1 MIPRSRK
8 EVEARILSEQNVDD
22 IEALWEEVMGFPMP
36 GNRKPW
42 LETEEDHFLGRNDG
56 KR

>member
-22 IEALWEEVMGFPMP
+22 IEDLWEEVMGYPMP
-36 GNRKPW
+36 GNRKKW
-42 LETEEDHFLGRNDG
+42 LEKPEDHFLGG
-56 KR
+56 E